1 MDFPFF
7 ELEWWGYVLIGFALT
22 HVTIVSV
29 TIFLHRCQAHSA
41 LELHPVLSHFFRFW
55 LWLTTGIVTKEWVA
69 VHRKHH
75 ATVETDDDPHSPQR
89 SGIHAVLWGGLILY
103 RRAAR
108 LPGILE
114 KFGKNTPDDWLER
127 HIYAGHPNLGLLIL
141 LGLNLYLFGI
151 VAGLAIWIVEIIWIP
166 FWAAGVINGVGHF
179 AGYRNFNLPD
189 ASRNIVPWGLLIG
202 GEELHNNH
210 HAYASSA
217 QFSARGWE
225 IDLGWL
231 YIRLLSAMKLLKV
244 HRKIPV
250 ITYHASK
257 HTCDAETVKAFVS
270 NRFQV
275 LSNYVREVVDDVCRE
290 EIRSASGDTKK
301 LLKKTKRLLDAEKSM
316 LSEKNQERLRHFLE
330 TNKRL
335 QKVYLMKESLHN
347 IATRSSPSYE
357 TMRNSLD
364 DWCRNAEAS
373 GIEALMRF
381 SIRLKGSVSA

>member
-231 YIRLLSAMKLLKV
+231 YIRLLSAMRLLKV

-275 LSNYVREVVDDVCRE
+275 LSNYVREVIDDVCRE
-290 EIRSASGDTKK
+290 EIQSASGDTKK
-301 LLKKTKRLLDAEKSM
+301 LLKQTKRLLDAERSM
-316 LSEKNQERLRHFLE
+316 LSENNQERLRHFLE

-335 QKVYLMKESLHN
+335 QKVYLMKESLHH

-357 TMRNSLD
+357 TMRNALE

-373 GIEALMRF
+373 GIEALMQF
-381 SIRLKGSVSA
+381 SIRLKGSVCA